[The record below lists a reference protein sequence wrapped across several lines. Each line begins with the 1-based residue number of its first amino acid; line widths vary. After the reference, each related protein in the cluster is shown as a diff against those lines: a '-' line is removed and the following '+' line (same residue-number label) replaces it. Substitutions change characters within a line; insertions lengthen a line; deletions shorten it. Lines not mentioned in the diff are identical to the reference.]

1 MRFGQLVNR
10 WLRHRSERY
19 SCSLRAALR
28 EFSTNS
34 AKMYTGRSDAFTGG
48 PGERGR
54 CQKIG
59 RMDPIS
65 PMTELTEYS
74 QEEGHVEMS

>member
-1 MRFGQLVNR
+1 MGLASFEVLV
-10 WLRHRSERY
+10 RHGG
-19 SCSLRAALR
+19 A
-28 EFSTNS
+28 
-34 AKMYTGRSDAFTGG
+34 GG

-65 PMTELTEYS
+65 PMTERAEYS